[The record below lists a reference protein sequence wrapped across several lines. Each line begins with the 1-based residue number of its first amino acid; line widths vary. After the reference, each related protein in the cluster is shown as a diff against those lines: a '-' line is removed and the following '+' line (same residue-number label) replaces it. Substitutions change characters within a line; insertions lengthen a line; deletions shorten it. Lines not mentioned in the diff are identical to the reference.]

1 MSARESLLLSDARQM
16 LLIKVREIAGRGN
29 VIEAFAAW
37 ALPDRA
43 PELGLS
49 HPSEQAAAQLKQSGR
64 TYHAVSI
71 LGFALAAGQS
81 DTGLTEN
88 FSDGLDWLLGRAVKS
103 GGGFAQFCYD
113 SLAILG
119 IAVGVH
125 ALRDEAARA
134 RVAGWLKTFI
144 PPVTHEFNG
153 ASWARCVL
161 AAALVLVDQSALGFA
176 TDEHDTDVAVALAA
190 RGVLPRHADIDGDDE
205 SRALVRIKQAYAED
219 TERAILMLCAL
230 DCLSSPLAILNL
242 ERPTVAQVGRLLERM
257 PSAMRRWTW
266 ENAPKTRTST
276 ATHWDIQHEYHVQ
289 NLLYAI
295 LAPVFPD
302 LTDEETLPPVGQKN
316 ARADLGIPS
325 LKLIIEAKF
334 LRPGHSFSNLIGE
347 LSQDASLYRAHGPN
361 ARYQHVLPFVWD
373 DSRRTEEY
381 STFLQG
387 LRMIEGIV
395 HPVIVPRP
403 GQMGDRNPSAPR

>member
-16 LLIKVREIAGRGN
+16 LLLKVKEVAGRGN
-29 VIEAFAAW
+29 LIEAFAAW

-43 PELGLS
+43 LELGLS
-49 HPSEQAAAQLKQSGR
+49 HPSDQAAAQLKQSGR
-64 TYHAVSI
+64 TYHAVSV
-71 LGFALAAGQS
+71 LGFALAARQS
-81 DTGLTEN
+81 KTGLAEN
-88 FSDGLDWLLGRAVKS
+88 FVDGLDWLLGRAVTS
-103 GGGFAQFCYD
+103 GGSFAQFCYD

-119 IAVGVH
+119 IAVGVD
-125 ALRDEAARA
+125 AMEDEAARA
-134 RVAGWLKTFI
+134 RVVQWLNAFI
-144 PPVTHEFNG
+144 PSVTREFNG
-153 ASWARCVL
+153 PSWARCVL
-161 AAALVLVDQSALGFA
+161 AASLALVDQSGANIA
-176 TDEHDTDVAVALAA
+176 TDERDTDVAVALAA
-190 RGVLPRHADIDGDDE
+190 RGVLFGHVDISGDDE
-205 SRALVRIKQAYAED
+205 SRALVRIKQAYNED

-230 DCLSSPLAILNL
+230 DCLSSPLAIVNL
-242 ERPTVAQVGRLLERM
+242 ERPTIVQVGRLLERM

-266 ENAPKTRTST
+266 ESAPKTRTST
-276 ATHWDIQHEYHVQ
+276 TTRWDVQHEYHVQ

-316 ARADLGIPS
+316 PRADLGIPS

-347 LSQDASLYRAHGPN
+347 LSQDASLYRAHGPS

-403 GQMGDRNPSAPR
+403 GQMDDRNPSAPR